1 MSMLLILNPGSRGGR
16 SFRRHQLWCS
26 TLDAEGVSFDTARTQ
41 GPGHARELAR
51 EAKGFETVVAVGG
64 DGTINEVLDGLLLS
78 GRAEVEM
85 GVLYAG
91 TSPDFCRFHRI
102 PTEPVAAL
110 ATLLQGEARRV
121 DAVRIRYR
129 GKDGEEIEGHFGCSC
144 SVGMGAAV
152 ASTSNRLRPG
162 VGDTLG
168 TGLAVLRA
176 LFVQMPL
183 SLTVSI
189 DEEPVELER
198 INHLA
203 VLKNPYIASG
213 LKLNANLGPADGRL
227 CLVAAHGRTPLGMLA
242 LLPGF
247 YSGEAIRAP
256 GIFSRYCTSVSLA
269 ADGTCPLEF
278 DGDPHGRLPAEVTLL
293 PGALRLRG
301 GRDD

>member
-1 MSMLLILNPGSRGGR
+1 MSMLLILNPGSRGGS

-26 TLDAEGVSFDTARTQ
+26 TLDAEGVSYDAVRTQ

-51 EAKGFETVVAVGG
+51 KAGGFETVVAVGG
-64 DGTINEVLDGLLLS
+64 DGTINEVLDGILLS
-78 GRAEVEM
+78 GREEVEM

-110 ATLLQGEARRV
+110 ATLLQGEARPV
-121 DAVRIRYR
+121 DAVRIRYQ
-129 GKDGEEIEGHFGCSC
+129 GKGGEEIEGHFGCSC

-152 ASTSNRLRPG
+152 AAASNRLRPSL
-162 VGDTLG
+162 GDALG

-176 LFVQMPL
+176 LFVQRPL
-183 SLTVSI
+183 SLTVRI
-189 DEEPVELER
+189 DDEPVELER
-198 INHLA
+198 INHLT

-213 LKLNANLGPADGRL
+213 LKLNADLRPADGRL
-227 CLVAAHGRTPLGMLA
+227 CLVAAHGHAPLGMLT

-247 YSGEAIRAP
+247 YSGDAIRAE
-256 GIFSRYCTSVSLA
+256 GVFSRYCTAVSLA
-269 ADGTCPLEF
+269 ADETCPLEF
-278 DGDPHGRLPAEVTLL
+278 DGDPHGRLPAEIRLL